1 MINKNIILGSL
12 NPFLNKENVVIE
24 NQGVNDIITG
34 ILKTHN
40 KYKSEYDKIYQYFV
54 GYDLQET
61 SKNIWNFLKK
71 NVPYYIESNDL
82 QYLKSPAS
90 IICTPSDCKS
100 FALFNNG
107 VLDAWKRNENV
118 DIEIMYRF
126 ASYDPFDK
134 IPQHVFSVV
143 RGDGEEFWIDPVLD
157 KFNEKKQPYFYKDK
171 NINKMALVGL
181 SGVRSKMG
189 DIVYD
194 ANGNLIDTS
203 TGQFVDQSGN
213 LPGTFN
219 NSSTTNTGWDWTNLF
234 GQVLKSAPA
243 IITATKGGT
252 PQNVYNP
259 NIQNVPGAKAPATS
273 TSGISATNLL
283 LLGAVGFGAYYFF
296 FKKK

>member
-1 MINKNIILGSL
+1 MVSKNIILGNL
-12 NPFLNKENVVIE
+12 KPFLNKENVVVE

-34 ILKTHN
+34 ILKTHD
-40 KYKSEYDKIYQYFV
+40 KYKSEYDKIYSYFI

-82 QYLKSPAS
+82 QYLKSPSS

-100 FALFNNG
+100 FALFSGG
-107 VLDAWKRNENV
+107 VLDALRRNENP
-118 DIEIMYRF
+118 DIEILYRF

-134 IPQHVFSVV
+134 IPGHVFVVV

-189 DIVYD
+189 DIVMD
-194 ANGNLIDTS
+194 ENGNYYDS
-203 TGQFVDQSGN
+203 NTGEYIDQSGN
-213 LPGTFN
+213 LPGDAVQPPL
-219 NSSTTNTGWDWTNLF
+219 SSNFDWTNLF
-234 GQVLKSAPA
+234 GSVLKAAPA

-252 PQNVYNP
+252 PQNVSNP
-259 NIQNVPGAKAPATS
+259 NLPGYKAPATS
-273 TSGISATNLL
+273 TSAFDINNLL
-283 LLGAVGFGAYYFF
+283 LLGAVGFGAYYLF